1 MEWGFEM
8 EVTSFNF
15 LYMLEML
22 LPAIGLCI
30 PLKLPTLQKFQ
41 QAVHGGQAGAGG
53 AGGISLF
60 HHGVVPSGKR
70 VMKDPLVLRKELVK
84 GGEGGTVLRDRPL
97 GAAALGVRGKKVLDL
112 FFAQVQIC
120 SMAACGR

>member
-1 MEWGFEM
+1 
-8 EVTSFNF
+8 
-15 LYMLEML
+15 
-22 LPAIGLCI
+22 
-30 PLKLPTLQKFQ
+30 
-41 QAVHGGQAGAGG
+41 
-53 AGGISLF
+53 
-60 HHGVVPSGKR
+60 
-70 VMKDPLVLRKELVK
+70 MKDPLVLRKELVK